1 MDQGASDGWRYNLV
15 LTAFFMLQGY
25 LRDVGM
31 HIRNL
36 QRSVNHMEELVDI
49 EAQSYGIADKPGA
62 PAIRIGNGEITFNHV
77 TFHYGRHEAALY
89 RDFSVRIEAGERVGL
104 AGIPAPARRP
114 S

>member
-1 MDQGASDGWRYNLV
+1 
-15 LTAFFMLQGY
+15 MLQGY

-89 RDFSVRIEAGERVGL
+89 RDSRCGSKL